1 MVPGG
6 DLVVFF
12 CRCLCKDALFN
23 SSVGGCI
30 TLYFLVQLLP
40 SGRVCLVDKV
50 NAMGGSTQETGIWR
64 IHLISCLEMSFRKQA
79 RSYGGN
85 MSGGVWVGFK

>member
-30 TLYFLVQLLP
+30 TLYFFSPTSTLRPCLP
-40 SGRVCLVDKV
+40 
-50 NAMGGSTQETGIWR
+50 GG
-64 IHLISCLEMSFRKQA
+64 
-79 RSYGGN
+79 
-85 MSGGVWVGFK
+85 